1 MLDFHVMNSTQ
12 TRSCVHPTVCPMGAL
27 GFFDRIKVARLEGFQ
42 SPVFNAEFQ
51 DASSSTAQVHSAIQ
65 LFDMVL
71 SHV

>member
-1 MLDFHVMNSTQ
+1 
-12 TRSCVHPTVCPMGAL
+12 MGAL

-65 LFDMVL
+65 LFGMVL